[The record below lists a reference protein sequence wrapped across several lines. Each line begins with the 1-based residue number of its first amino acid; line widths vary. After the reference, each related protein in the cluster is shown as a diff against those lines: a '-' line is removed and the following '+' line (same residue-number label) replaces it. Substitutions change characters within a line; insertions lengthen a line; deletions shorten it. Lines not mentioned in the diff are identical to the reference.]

1 MRRPFAFQKTQLLQ
15 KSLHGVKFSLFCHPD
30 TEGTLRSPT
39 EKKRC
44 ILKWLRRKAI
54 VASKTIRGAAQHDV
68 VPTVRGCGGET
79 AVSLH
84 KSNLQPRDRGD
95 LIPPWCPG
103 WFGINKYLGIG
114 AVVYRGS
121 KRFVAPHAYT
131 QIIKIEKKK
140 RTQWIVSAVG

>member
-1 MRRPFAFQKTQLLQ
+1 MRGRFAFQKTRLFE
-15 KSLHGVKFSLFCHPD
+15 KSPHRVKFLLFCHPD
-30 TEGTLRSPT
+30 TEGTLRSPA

-54 VASKTIRGAAQHDV
+54 VAGKTIRAAAQHDV
-68 VPTVRGCGGET
+68 VPAMRGCGGET

-84 KSNLQPRDRGD
+84 KSNLQPRDRGGD
-95 LIPPWCPG
+95 LIPPWCQG
-103 WFGINKYLGIG
+103 WFSINEYLGIR

-121 KRFVAPHAYT
+121 EHFVVPHAST

-140 RTQWIVSAVG
+140 RGRSG